1 MLGLSARAGAVLAA
15 LLLAACAATAPTSPV
30 RGPGGV
36 LPALGLR
43 LAPAAL
49 GRELALDQWLQFTVD
64 GQVQVVQARLEA
76 DAGATRLLMHQ
87 HGRPLL
93 RLAWDGD
100 RLEGVRAEEAP
111 VALDPQRILDDVQL
125 VYWPADAVRAA
136 LPRGWTL
143 ADTPRQR
150 SLRQGREPVVQVDY
164 HPDGSVRLEHRRLGY
179 VLDIRVR
186 EAPP

>member
-1 MLGLSARAGAVLAA
+1 MLRLTALLLAG
-15 LLLAACAATAPTSPV
+15 LLAACAGATAAPTGAV

-36 LPALGLR
+36 APALGLR

-49 GRELALDQWLQFTVD
+49 GRELALDQYLQFTVD
-64 GQVQVVQARLEA
+64 GQQQVVQARLEA
-76 DAGATRLLMHQ
+76 DATSTRLLMHQ

-93 RLAWDGD
+93 RLSWDGQ

-125 VYWPADAVRAA
+125 VYWPVDAIRRA
-136 LPRGWTL
+136 LPRGWHL
-143 ADTPRQR
+143 DATPSQR
-150 SLRQGREPVVQVDY
+150 VLRQGREPVASITYADDGAVQLRQ
-164 HPDGSVRLEHRRLGY
+164 HRLGY
-179 VLDIRVR
+179 VLDLRVR

>member
-1 MLGLSARAGAVLAA
+1 MGVFGERHGMQKLPLSKYPNTFFRVSLKAVIENDAGEVLCVQEAGSEWT
-15 LLLAACAATAPTSPV
+15 L
-30 RGPGGV
+30 PGGGLDHGETV
-36 LPALGLR
+36 EQGLR
-43 LAPAAL
+43 
-49 GRELALDQWLQFTVD
+49 RELF
-64 GQVQVVQARLEA
+64 
-76 DAGATRLLMHQ
+76 
-87 HGRPLL
+87 
-93 RLAWDGD
+93 
-100 RLEGVRAEEAP
+100 EE

-125 VYWPADAVRAA
+125 VYWPADAERAA